1 MSDSQLC
8 PADFN
13 CEILPCEVPYN
24 FEDTSQFQKLSFPEE
39 ACVRLNS
46 LLQLAPAVAAADAL
60 SKTYVLRFPEGV
72 QGVLMRLKQ
81 GGLSTVMVGGDGR
94 IVGTASL
101 IEAGT
106 EMVNLMNIF
115 TVASFATGQYFLAHI
130 STELSEIR
138 KSIDDVLKFLND
150 DKRSQLIAELTF
162 VKYAASNFSS
172 IMLSESQRT
181 ATLTNLQ
188 HSKIAAVSNIEFYT
202 TQLEDKIASKKSG
215 KPSEQCA
222 AVLQAKQ
229 TLDLAM
235 QLYVMSSVMEVYYSQ
250 NWNKLYL
257 ENIHNDMKQVLT
269 SSKNRMLRSLSAFGT
284 TIQNAHKDVKVIGMS
299 IPKGGYSEVENEL
312 FKTIDELSN
321 KTELPLLE
329 LADDALQSP
338 KKETKL
344 YMTGD
349 GEVYQKVV

>member
-1 MSDSQLC
+1 MSDSQLR

-46 LLQLAPAVAAADAL
+46 LLQLAPTVAAADAL

-72 QGVLMRLKQ
+72 QGVLMHLKQ

-172 IMLSESQRT
+172 IMLSEPQRT

-222 AVLQAKQ
+222 GVLQAKQ

-257 ENIHNDMKQVLT
+257 ESIHNDMKQVLT

-284 TIQNAHKDVKVIGMS
+284 TIQDAHKNVKVIGMS

>member
-1 MSDSQLC
+1 MSDSQLR

-46 LLQLAPAVAAADAL
+46 LLQLAPTVAAADAL

-229 TLDLAM
+229 TLDLAT
-235 QLYVMSSVMEVYYSQ
+235 QLYVMSNVMEVYYSQ

-269 SSKNRMLRSLSAFGT
+269 SSLSAFST
-284 TIQNAHKDVKVIGMS
+284 TIQDAHKDVKVIGMS

-312 FKTIDELSN
+312 FKTVDELSN

-344 YMTGD
+344 YMTGN

>member
-1 MSDSQLC
+1 MSDSQLR

-46 LLQLAPAVAAADAL
+46 LLQLAPTVAAADAL

-150 DKRSQLIAELTF
+150 DIWSNGRFQLC
-162 VKYAASNFSS
+162 N
-172 IMLSESQRT
+172 
-181 ATLTNLQ
+181 
-188 HSKIAAVSNIEFYT
+188 AAVNNINVCRIVCSYN
-202 TQLEDKIASKKSG
+202 G
-215 KPSEQCA
+215 
-222 AVLQAKQ
+222 
-229 TLDLAM
+229 
-235 QLYVMSSVMEVYYSQ
+235 
-250 NWNKLYL
+250 
-257 ENIHNDMKQVLT
+257 
-269 SSKNRMLRSLSAFGT
+269 
-284 TIQNAHKDVKVIGMS
+284 
-299 IPKGGYSEVENEL
+299 
-312 FKTIDELSN
+312 
-321 KTELPLLE
+321 LPLC
-329 LADDALQSP
+329 
-338 KKETKL
+338 
-344 YMTGD
+344 
-349 GEVYQKVV
+349 

>member
-1 MSDSQLC
+1 MSDSQLR

-46 LLQLAPAVAAADAL
+46 LLQLAPTVAAADAL

-115 TVASFATGQYFLAHI
+115 TAASFATGQYFLAHI

-172 IMLSESQRT
+172 IMLSD
-181 ATLTNLQ
+181 
-188 HSKIAAVSNIEFYT
+188 SKIAAVSNIEFYT

-257 ENIHNDMKQVLT
+257 ENTHNDMKQVLT

-284 TIQNAHKDVKVIGMS
+284 TIQDAHKDVKVIGMS

-338 KKETKL
+338 KKETRL
-344 YMTGD
+344 YMTSN

>member
-1 MSDSQLC
+1 MSNSQLC
-8 PADFN
+8 STDFN
-13 CEILPCEVPYN
+13 YEISPCEVPYN

-39 ACVRLNS
+39 NGIRLNS
-46 LLQLAPAVAAADAL
+46 LLQLAPNVATADIM
-60 SKTYVLRFPEGV
+60 SKAYVVRFPKGV
-72 QGVLMRLKQ
+72 QGTLISLKQ
-81 GGLSTVMVGGDGR
+81 GGQSVIMRGEHGR
-94 IVGTASL
+94 FTGTASL
-101 IEAGT
+101 YEVRSD
-106 EMVNLMNIF
+106 MVNLMNIF

-284 TIQNAHKDVKVIGMS
+284 TIQDAHKDVKVIGMS

-349 GEVYQKVV
+349 GDVYQKVV